1 MLITFPSPLR
11 LLTLSC
17 FALLVSYVNAIDTE
31 SVQFLFQTLQLDSN
45 VDTIFL
51 KSEYIHISVIFDAL
65 RCS

>member
-45 VDTIFL
+45 VDTILL
-51 KSEYIHISVIFDAL
+51 KSEYIYISVIFDAL